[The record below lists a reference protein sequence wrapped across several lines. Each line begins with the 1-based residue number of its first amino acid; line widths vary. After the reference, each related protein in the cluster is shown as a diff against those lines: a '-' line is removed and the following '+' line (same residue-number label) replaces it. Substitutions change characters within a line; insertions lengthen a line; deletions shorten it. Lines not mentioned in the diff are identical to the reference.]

1 MMPLIPPT
9 CVQAFKMNL
18 LLPIAHKHLFS
29 GVALIA
35 IGLPLSLFSQPS
47 IADEED
53 PLKFIAGVSRLHDNN
68 LFRQNSGKKSENIT
82 SAYAGI
88 RLDKLYAQQ
97 RFKFDFTLTAN
108 RYQNYG
114 ILDFNAKDYKAA
126 WLWSLT
132 PFLKGTISLDRKQSL
147 NSFQDFRGGSIV
159 NIRNINTSET
169 QHFEADFSPHNV
181 WHILGGV
188 TRSTQK
194 NSNNS
199 NSFEGQESFTMNS
212 LDAGARYNF
221 SSGSSVTV
229 MGHERS
235 GDYDGRQLNAA
246 ALFDTAFDEREVET
260 KLDWILSGKSRVN
273 VRVAYLSRDHDH
285 FSQRDFSGLV
295 GNVDYSWTPT
305 GKLRLILSA
314 ASSLSSYQ
322 TLDNSYT
329 RLNTISITPLYA
341 FSDKITMRAKAAITK
356 RTFLGEGVI
365 PDGDRVD
372 WGKTASFGVEWAP
385 LRTIS
390 IGGNL
395 ERSSRDSNI
404 DVYDYT
410 DTSVGVNANLAI

>member
-1 MMPLIPPT
+1 MMRFNHQT
-9 CVQAFKMNL
+9 GVQAFENNQL
-18 LLPIAHKHLFS
+18 LNVGQKS
-29 GVALIA
+29 LIA
-35 IGLPLSLFSQPS
+35 GAALLVTGLSLAFFSQQS
-47 IADEED
+47 VADEED
-53 PLKFIAGVSRLHDNN
+53 PLKFIAGVSRLHDDN
-68 LFRQNSGKKSENIT
+68 LFRQRSAKKSENIT

-147 NSFQDFRGGSIV
+147 NSFQDFRGGSLV

-229 MGHERS
+229 MGHGRS

-273 VRVAYLSRDHDH
+273 ARVAYLSRDHDH

-314 ASSLSSYQ
+314 SSSLSSYQ

-329 RLNTISITPLYA
+329 RLNSLSISPLYA
-341 FSDKITMRAKAAITK
+341 FSDKITMRATAAITK

-372 WGKTASFGVEWAP
+372 WSKTASFGVDWSP
-385 LRTIS
+385 LRAIS
-390 IGGNL
+390 IGGSL

-404 DVYDYT
+404 DVYDYN
-410 DTSVGVNANLAI
+410 DTTIGVNANLAI

>member
-1 MMPLIPPT
+1 MSLTRQTSI
-9 CVQAFKMNL
+9 QASEMKPS
-18 LLPIAHKHLFS
+18 LPIALRYLFT
-29 GVALIA
+29 GMALVV
-35 IGLPLSLFSQPS
+35 IGSPLALFSQPS
-47 IADEED
+47 FADEED
-53 PLKFIAGVSRLHDNN
+53 PLKFIAGVSRLHDDN

-147 NSFQDFRGGSIV
+147 NTFQDFRGGSLV

-181 WHILGGV
+181 WHLLGGV
-188 TRSTQK
+188 TRTTNK
-194 NSNNS
+194 YSNNS
-199 NSFEGQESFTMNS
+199 NVNFEGQESFTMNS
-212 LDAGARYNF
+212 LDAGVRYNF

-246 ALFDTAFDEREVET
+246 TLFDTAFDEREVET
-260 KLDWILSGKSRVN
+260 RLDWIVSGKSRVN
-273 VRVAYLSRDHDH
+273 ARAAYVSRDHDH
-285 FSQRDFSGLV
+285 FSRRDYSGLV

-305 GKLRLILSA
+305 GKLRLLLSA
-314 ASSLSSYQ
+314 SSSLSTYQ
-322 TLDNSYT
+322 TVDNSYT
-329 RLNTISITPLYA
+329 RLNSLSITPLYA

-385 LRTIS
+385 LRSIS

-410 DTSVGVNANLAI
+410 DTTVGVNANLAI